1 MRRLIRHDLPRCSSW
16 ALTACFVLLGPRA
29 VCALQ
34 PLDAFL
40 AASQRNNPDNVEAS
54 ATERQRVAQRDAA
67 TAAYLPSFTAQGVY
81 THNQYDASFNFNG
94 QNLTITPQNGLDAYL
109 TLSVPIVN
117 IGAWQQR
124 AAATANIA
132 SAAATRANTALSVE
146 SAVTQAYYQLLGA
159 EAVLFSAK
167 KTVEVSSGNL
177 QLVRDRQEFGTASDL
192 DLQRALADVAR
203 AEKDAA
209 AAEQNVVLGRRSL
222 ESLSRLAPEAA
233 TPDDYREDDLR
244 EETSLETWLTT
255 ESDDLIAVKPALRAI
270 DAAEVSRKAT
280 RAAWLPTLSAQG
292 QERFTNAGGFTG
304 RNQYYTLT
312 ATASWR
318 VDFALAP
325 NVAAQ
330 TEAVAAARA
339 REDKARRSAED
350 AIFRAWHQVRVGIE
364 KARSARAQFKA
375 ATLAQ
380 DLARDRY
387 KGGVAT
393 QLEVVQAQ
401 RDYFVAAVD
410 QVQADFDLRYARAL
424 LRLSA
429 RRTDGKEAPR

>member
-1 MRRLIRHDLPRCSSW
+1 MIG
-16 ALTACFVLLGPRA
+16 AGLLASTPGA

-34 PLDAFL
+34 PLATFV
-40 AASQRNNPDNVEAS
+40 AASKRHNPDNIEAN
-54 ATERQRVAQRDAA
+54 ATARQREAQRDVA
-67 TAAYLPSFTAQGVY
+67 TAGYLPSFTAQGVY
-81 THNQYDASFNFNG
+81 THNQYEASFNFNG

-117 IGAWQQR
+117 IGAWQQK
-124 AAATANIA
+124 AAATANA
-132 SAAATRANTALSVE
+132 EAAAASRANTELSVE
-146 SAVTQAYYQLLGA
+146 SAVTQAYYQLLGS
-159 EAVLFSAK
+159 EAVFFSAK
-167 KTVEVSSGNL
+167 KTLEVSSGNL
-177 QLVRDRQEFGTASDL
+177 QLVRDRLEFGTASDL

-209 AAEQNVVLGRRSL
+209 AGEQNVVLARRSL
-222 ESLSRLAPEAA
+222 ESLSRLGPEPA
-233 TPDDYREDDLR
+233 TPDNYQEDDLS
-244 EETSLETWLTT
+244 EEAGIETWLTSK
-255 ESDDLIAVKPALRAI
+255 SDDLIAVKPALRAI
-270 DAAEVSRKAT
+270 DAAEMSRDAT
-280 RAAWLPTLSAQG
+280 RATWLPTLSAQG

-304 RNQYYTLT
+304 RYMFYTLT
-312 ATASWR
+312 ATAGWR
-318 VDFALAP
+318 FDFGLGP
-325 NVAAQ
+325 NIAVQ
-330 TEAVAAARA
+330 DEAVAAARA

-375 ATLAQ
+375 ASLAQ
-380 DLARDRY
+380 ELARDRY

-410 QVQADFDLRYARAL
+410 QAQADFDLQYARAL

-429 RRTDGKEAPR
+429 RRVDGKEARR